1 MTHLLSVLLP
11 ILLIVALSFFFWS
24 KARSSTTRSDYL
36 RASDEKFLSQATDPV
51 MRQQEIAR
59 LTRTRKYLSL
69 TGIFVFLVVGL
80 SMYRSRM
87 GTDTLSGWVVGLMLL
102 LMFYDVQNKLR
113 LLLLAERMQS
123 RGSPD
128 A

>member
-1 MTHLLSVLLP
+1 
-11 ILLIVALSFFFWS
+11 
-24 KARSSTTRSDYL
+24 
-36 RASDEKFLSQATDPV
+36 